1 MIAIARPLSSFSRGA
16 GPGSFV
22 PGTPNYAMPTGR
34 RLQLRVSQ
42 YLVDG
47 GIACENAAQTILP
60 QCNHSELNCL
70 LFQSDCWCALI
81 DQFTDRIGKFQKLI
95 NPLSSFVTGGVTRV
109 AAFAVIKLRFAN
121 VAPRNPRLR
130 QQCCI

>member
-1 MIAIARPLSSFSRGA
+1 MIAIPRPLSSFSRSA
-16 GPGSFV
+16 GPGSSC
-22 PGTPNYAMPTGR
+22 PAPRITPCPRGR

-81 DQFTDRIGKFQKLI
+81 DQFAHRIGNFQELI
-95 NPLSSFVTGGVTRV
+95 NPFSSFVTGVVTRV
-109 AAFAVIKLRFAN
+109 AAFAVIKLFFAN
-121 VAPRNPRLR
+121 VSPRNPRLR
-130 QQCCI
+130 K